1 MLFLLFFLPK
11 KLTFIHF
18 RSIYHICGMPYNQ
31 FVRLYG
37 IRICPNFATM
47 KDKKSA
53 KDSLHNLHKVKTH
66 I

>member
-1 MLFLLFFLPK
+1 
-11 KLTFIHF
+11 
-18 RSIYHICGMPYNQ
+18 MPYNQ

-37 IRICPNFATM
+37 IQICTNFATM

>member
-1 MLFLLFFLPK
+1 
-11 KLTFIHF
+11 
-18 RSIYHICGMPYNQ
+18 MPYNL
-31 FVRLYG
+31 FVLLDG
-37 IRICPNFATM
+37 THICPNFATM